1 MNQSAV
7 PEEFCFPSKLLGLTS
22 VLFSWHES
30 GVSDVRFL
38 EPVPCFSLN
47 KAWKNS
53 GTCFDVQNGWQRFLG
68 RAFAQLIIQL
78 FGSLHAKECALLG
91 AICLFEKKVLESSVV
106 FEESCIL
113 NLMSEKG
120 LIISWFP
127 FFLFMPRM
135 REHAASSW
143 VPASALVEGR
153 EVAGDDRPGLSP
165 QGPAHPGGCLEV
177 QCMWRGIPFTPK
189 CLYMCDSCWS

>member
-22 VLFSWHES
+22 VLFPWHES
-30 GVSDVRFL
+30 GVKDIKFL
-38 EPVPCFSLN
+38 ESVPYFSLN

-91 AICLFEKKVLESSVV
+91 VICLFEKKVSESSVV
-106 FEESCIL
+106 CEESCIL

-120 LIISWFP
+120 LFISWFC

-135 REHAASSW
+135 KEHAASSW
-143 VPASALVEGR
+143 VPISALVVG
-153 EVAGDDRPGLSP
+153 VG
-165 QGPAHPGGCLEV
+165 
-177 QCMWRGIPFTPK
+177 
-189 CLYMCDSCWS
+189 SCRR